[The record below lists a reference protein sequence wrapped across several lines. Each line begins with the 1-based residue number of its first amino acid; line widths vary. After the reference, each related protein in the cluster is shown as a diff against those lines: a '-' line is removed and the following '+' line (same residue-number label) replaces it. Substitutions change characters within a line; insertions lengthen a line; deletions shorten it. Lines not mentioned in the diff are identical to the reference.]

1 MNIDEARERLKEHDA
16 LRAFVTGVKL
26 IAPDAAPATIQVS
39 FEVAQALLHVAIWR
53 CNELALAF
61 DGQKTAPATVAPAT
75 TPGRPKVKPA
85 VVEAF
90 RETKD
95 DSEAAWKKWAET
107 AGFKWGSVAN
117 VLRELR
123 AEREKARVA
132 ERHLGPMG
140 PLNAAV
146 DSAVKNFSDMHDN
159 DLQKDASAELPSGV
173 FHTK

>member
-16 LRAFVTGVKL
+16 LMGFVEAMKT
-26 IAPDAAPATIQVS
+26 ASPETAAVSFS
-39 FEVAQALLHVAIWR
+39 FEVARALLPVALWR
-53 CNELALAF
+53 CHELALAF
-61 DGQKTAPATVAPAT
+61 DGQKTPEPEPSRPT

-95 DSEAAWKKWAET
+95 DSEAAWKKWAEV

-123 AEREKARVA
+123 AEQLRA
-132 ERHLGPMG
+132 ERDARLK
-140 PLNAAV
+140 AER
-146 DSAVKNFSDMHDN
+146 HDN
-159 DLQKDASAELPSGV
+159 DLRKDASADLPSGV